1 MKRLTGWLVFLLLLS
16 LQGCQLATQKL
27 NGAKGYHR
35 NGYELPR
42 FADSIEGWLEKR
54 HKLCL
59 LPVTELR
66 VRYKALTESIATP
79 TKSEQIERLLITTC
93 YPDITPGLLRNELS
107 NITSETSWSHSEK
120 YLLELISDFNRS
132 NTLLEEE
139 KRRLT
144 KELESTINGIKD
156 IESDIDNIDHSG
168 AAP

>member
-1 MKRLTGWLVFLLLLS
+1 MKHLAGWFTFSLLLS
-16 LQGCQLATQKL
+16 LQGCQLATPKL
-27 NGAKGYHR
+27 NAAHGYHR
-35 NGYELPR
+35 YGHELPI

-54 HKLCL
+54 HKLCV

-66 VRYKALTESIATP
+66 VRYEALTESIATP
-79 TKSEQIERLLITTC
+79 TKSEQIEKLLITTC

-107 NITSETSWSHSEK
+107 SITSETSWSHSEK

-144 KELESTINGIKD
+144 KQLESTINGIKD

-168 AAP
+168 AEP